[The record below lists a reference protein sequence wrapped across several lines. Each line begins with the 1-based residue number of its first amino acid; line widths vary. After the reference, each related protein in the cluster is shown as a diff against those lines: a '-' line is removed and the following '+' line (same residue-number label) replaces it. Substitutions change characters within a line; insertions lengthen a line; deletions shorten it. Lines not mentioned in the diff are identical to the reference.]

1 MPSIQI
7 KNVPVETHQLLRRR
21 AAARH
26 QSLQEYLLLML
37 TKQAREE
44 PIEEWVERLSE
55 RARGSLTFE
64 EAAAVVR
71 ADRDRH

>member
-1 MPSIQI
+1 M
-7 KNVPVETHQLLRRR
+7 ETHRILRRR
-21 AAARH
+21 AAARR

-55 RARGSLTFE
+55 QTSGSLTFE
-64 EAAAVVR
+64 EAAALVR